1 MQTGEGRVNE
11 QESLVSITS
20 RQVVI
25 LKEEE
30 SIQGTYANAEVG
42 K

>member
-11 QESLVSITS
+11 RESLVSITS
-20 RQVVI
+20 RQEVI

-30 SIQGTYANAEVG
+30 SIQGTNANAVG